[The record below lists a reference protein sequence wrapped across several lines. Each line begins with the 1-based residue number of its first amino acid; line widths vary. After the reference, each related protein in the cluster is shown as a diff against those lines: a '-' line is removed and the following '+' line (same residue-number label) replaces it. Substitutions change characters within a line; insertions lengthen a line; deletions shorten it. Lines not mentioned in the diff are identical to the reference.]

1 MKAWR
6 PIMLLAHRWF
16 GIIAAVWLFV
26 AGLTGAI
33 MVFTD
38 EIDQTLNA
46 DLFAASPGPSQ
57 STDALVG
64 AILATHPGHYVSSID
79 LPNAEGE
86 VAIAY
91 YRHAGPAAAG
101 HNHGAS
107 TQVLVDPPT
116 AVVLGERQRGS
127 IDFSR
132 RGLMD
137 FVTKLHYTLQLG
149 DVAKWLFGLVAFTWM
164 LDHLVSAALSFPT
177 AAKFKQSFQ
186 IRRGVGGPKRVFDLH
201 RAVGLWLFPITFA
214 LAVSSV
220 YLNLN
225 WGTDFRVLVGT
236 FSPLSST
243 YDARQPAVT
252 NPDYR
257 PPVGF
262 QRAIEA
268 ATSKTGAVVDGVS
281 FNPDKG
287 LYRVRLFDERD
298 VDPSVGRRYVY
309 VDVNTGAIR
318 ADEHQLSGTS
328 GDVVLGW
335 QFPLH
340 SGKAFGWTGRLVIFF
355 TGLAICMFVVTGLLL
370 WVRRAEARKAIEK
383 KRSSGVQE
391 PMPVAALS
399 ATE

>member
-1 MKAWR
+1 MKTLR
-6 PIMLLAHRWF
+6 PFLLLAHRWF

-38 EIDQTLNA
+38 EIDYALNA
-46 DLFAASPGPSQ
+46 DLFTASPGPSQ

-64 AILATHPGHYVSSID
+64 AVLAMHPGHYVSSID
-79 LPNAEGE
+79 LPDAEGE
-86 VAIAY
+86 VAIAH

-107 TQVLVDPPT
+107 TQVLVDPAT

-127 IDFSR
+127 IDLSR
-132 RGLMD
+132 RGIVD

-149 DVAKWLFGLVAFTWM
+149 DAAKWLFGLVAFTWV
-164 LDHLVSAALSFPT
+164 LDHLISAVLSFPT
-177 AAKFKQSFQ
+177 AAKWKQSFQ

-201 RAVGLWLFPITFA
+201 RAVGLWLFPVTLA

-220 YLNLN
+220 YLN
-225 WGTDFRVLVGT
+225 WGADFRALVGA
-236 FSPLSST
+236 FSPVSST
-243 YDARQPAVT
+243 YDARQPTVT
-252 NPDYR
+252 APDYS

-262 QRAIEA
+262 QRAIET
-268 ATSKTGAVVDGVS
+268 ATGKTGAVVDGVS
-281 FNPDKG
+281 FNPEKG
-287 LYRVRLFDERD
+287 LYRVRFFDERD

-309 VDVNTGAIR
+309 VDVSTGAIR
-318 ADEHQLSGTS
+318 ADEHLLSGTS

-340 SGKAFGWTGRLVIFF
+340 SGKAFGWSGRLVIFF

-370 WVRRAEARKAIEK
+370 WVRRAEARKAIQRK
-383 KRSSGVQE
+383 HDNVLQD
-391 PMPVAALS
+391 PLPVAVLS
-399 ATE
+399 VSE